1 MGAFFKLQIRLRTD
15 GREQKI
21 IYLDSSRQA
30 LQTNEKLFSNLSY
43 HFRNIG
49 RKTKK
54 NIQKDSEVSILIKI
68 LPFFCLKNIGVGY
81 LCMRGGKAYV
91 LISMPYIYIYIYI
104 YI

>member
-30 LQTNEKLFSNLSY
+30 LQTNEKLFSNLVII
-43 HFRNIG
+43 FEILAE
-49 RKTKK
+49 KQK

-68 LPFFCLKNIGVGY
+68 LQFFCLKNIGVGY

-91 LISMPYIYIYIYI
+91 LISMPYSLVKT
-104 YI
+104 